1 MQCELYLEPI
11 CVSYV
16 QIIDTLFLQKQPEDF
31 VVDDNVTG
39 NCNVNTFVHGTFLRD
54 SDKYINK
61 LN

>member
-1 MQCELYLEPI
+1 M
-11 CVSYV
+11 SYV
-16 QIIDTLFLQKQPEDF
+16 QIIDTLFLQKQTEDF

-54 SDKYINK
+54 SDKYIYK